1 MHDLQVLGISGS
13 LRKGSYNTALLRAA
27 SALLPDGMSLT
38 LQFLHEVPLYDGDV
52 EAKGLPVGVVSL
64 REAIRAADGVLFST
78 PEYNNSMPGVLKN
91 AVDWV
96 SRGKDQPLAGKPVAL
111 VSASNGRFGGAR
123 SQVAWM
129 PTLAVL
135 GTRWMHRPQF
145 YLAHGQDAFAPDG
158 SLVDERT
165 RELLRGLLASFAIW
179 CREQA
184 APKPART

>member
-1 MHDLQVLGISGS
+1 MSDLQVLGISGS

-27 SALLPDGMSLT
+27 GGLLPDGISLT
-38 LQFLHEVPLYDGDV
+38 LQLLHEIPLYDGDV
-52 EAKGLPVGVVSL
+52 EAKGLPAGVVAL
-64 REAIRAADGVLFST
+64 REAIRSADGVLIST

-96 SRGKDQPLAGKPVAL
+96 SRGKDQPFAGKPVAL

-135 GTRWMHRPQF
+135 GTLWMHRPQF
-145 YLAHGQDAFAPDG
+145 YLANGQDAFAPDG

-165 RELLRGLLASFAIW
+165 RELLRGLLAQFAVW
-179 CREQA
+179 CRA
-184 APKPART
+184 HAGVRTARS